1 MLSSILPLNPKRVSI
16 IGTGLIG
23 ASIGLALKSL
33 GIEVLGC
40 DQSSENAEVAKRRQA
55 IDSIVDLAGA
65 AEADFVFVCVPPS
78 ALVETCSLLMPIVSS
93 ETVVTDCGSV
103 KSEMASLAREYPN
116 FVPGHPM
123 AGHEKGGPKFATPW
137 LFKGAKWLLTP
148 VNETSKH
155 ALSRAKHVVKLL
167 EAEPVEIGADDHDKF
182 VAICSHLPHVLAG
195 ALVRLATEHQLP
207 EMFGGSWKDLT
218 RVAGVDPG
226 LWSDILVSNSTELPA
241 VLKAMEAE
249 IAAVRALVES
259 RDRVAVAEWFKEVQ
273 IVKGN

>member
-1 MLSSILPLNPKRVSI
+1 MNPKRVSI

-33 GIEVLGC
+33 GVEVLGC
-40 DQSSENAEVAKRRQA
+40 DRSVENLEIAKRRQA
-55 IDSIVDLAGA
+55 IDSMVELSAA

-78 ALVETCSLLMPIVSS
+78 ALLATCSELLPLVT
-93 ETVVTDCGSV
+93 EDAVVTDCGSV
-103 KSEMASLAREYPN
+103 KSEMASLAREFPN

-137 LFKGAKWLLTP
+137 LFKNAKWLLTP
-148 VNETSKH
+148 VAETS
-155 ALSRAKHVVKLL
+155 AAAIDRAKQMVRLL
-167 EAEPVEIGADDHDKF
+167 EADPVMIGADEHDKF

-195 ALVRLATEHQLP
+195 SLVRLATEHQLP

-226 LWSDILVSNSTELPA
+226 LWSDILISNSAELPA
-241 VLKAMEAE
+241 VLQAMEAE
-249 IAAVRALVES
+249 IAAVRLLVES
-259 RDRVAVAEWFKEVQ
+259 GDRAAVAEWFKEVQ
-273 IVKGN
+273 IAKGD